1 MQVNGVCFSII
12 LLVSEKRDV
21 LKNKITLKG
30 ILLIQLAV
38 VIYTL
43 SGIMGKLAAGYEM
56 LSLPFLFYIGMEFV
70 VLGCYAIIWQQII
83 KRYPLSI
90 AYVNRALAIF
100 WSTLW
105 AFLIFGE
112 RITVKNIIGVV
123 VIFIG
128 IMVVNSDEY

>member
-1 MQVNGVCFSII
+1 M
-12 LLVSEKRDV
+12 
-21 LKNKITLKG
+21 KNKISIKG
-30 ILLIQLAV
+30 IIGIQLAV
-38 VIYTL
+38 IVYTF
-43 SGIMGKLAAGYEM
+43 SGIMGKFAAGYNF
-56 LSLPFLFYIGMEFV
+56 LSLPFIFFIGMEFV
-70 VLGCYAIIWQQII
+70 VLGIYAIVWQQII

-90 AYVNRALAIF
+90 AYVNRAFAIF

-112 RITVKNIIGVV
+112 RITIKNILGIL